1 VAGTQRFRILKV
13 LEQRPVLI
21 AECEILDEKSE
32 EEDSVEVRARR
43 LGLCCACSFC
53 LLCVLL
59 SR

>member
-1 VAGTQRFRILKV
+1 V